1 MDESKIVSKLKTTV
15 LEKFKNFIQGNY
27 IKYIRLGKIKTN
39 STLDGLSLIR
49 FSKLLYNY
57 ITKKSSF
64 FKIHML

>member
-15 LEKFKNFIQGNY
+15 LEKFKNFIQGNH

-64 FKIHML
+64 LKIHML